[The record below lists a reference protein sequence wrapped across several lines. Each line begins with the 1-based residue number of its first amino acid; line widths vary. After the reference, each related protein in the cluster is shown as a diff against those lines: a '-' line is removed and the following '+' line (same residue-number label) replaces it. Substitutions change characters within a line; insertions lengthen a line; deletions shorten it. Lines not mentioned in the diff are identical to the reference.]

1 MTAMLPLQVR
11 AADGFPTCIIDA
23 RLALAPGGLV
33 LALQLSRII
42 PCWLTR
48 RFWELVDGA
57 YFYRSYPGELVSDCD
72 DDAGVDAVVDA
83 LVTWHTAWLNGGL
96 EGSFHWIG
104 DARRESA
111 LPIHCCGE
119 VISRYERLAE
129 SFPAADEAERAVE
142 PLALC
147 GQEAFALAAAL
158 TVDAPIILTVVP
170 ARRDRT
176 PILCSLAS
184 KAAHIDVH
192 GPSDWSAD
200 TAWTDRILPDRIRP
214 LVRQLGHLGTRI
226 AAVHTLAPQALV
238 LPPSP
243 PPEDVVEADR
253 SERVPDRSL
262 WKSAH
267 IFWHELA

>member
-57 YFYRSYPGELVSDCD
+57 YFYRSYPGELAADGD
-72 DDAGVDAVVDA
+72 DDSGVDAIVDA

-129 SFPAADEAERAVE
+129 SFPAANEAERAVE

-176 PILCSLAS
+176 PILAVTASAFEDLIESGAAQGARSAGASLAARAVRG
-184 KAAHIDVH
+184 AAPHRAH
-192 GPSDWSAD
+192 AGGPAQAPVVDPGRGNGRHRRVRWIFRRRGQCPGARSACGD
-200 TAWTDRILPDRIRP
+200 
-214 LVRQLGHLGTRI
+214 GG
-226 AAVHTLAPQALV
+226 
-238 LPPSP
+238 
-243 PPEDVVEADR
+243 
-253 SERVPDRSL
+253 
-262 WKSAH
+262 
-267 IFWHELA
+267 